1 MLDELFDNSLQINPA
16 AQTAEVC
23 KPLPTCKGVLLFA
36 DDSDRPIQLLIA
48 ANIRRTAAGR
58 LFTQEPAAIKKRAD
72 ISRIAR
78 KIYYCSGYN
87 DFGSALKHYRI
98 AKAVY
103 PDSYSEIL
111 TLLKQSYVKID
122 PSAKWPFFSLTDKPF
137 VSVEQK
143 VFGPFPSRKAAA
155 DFIQILQDAF
165 RLCQRP
171 ALLATGQNPA
181 SCPYLQMNSCCAPC
195 VGKLARTE
203 YLRYI
208 VDALCAATGNVEK
221 YALKLKIRMQ
231 QLADRTAFEQAQ
243 LLKKQLGRLELL
255 GHREYRWTTKLSDL
269 AILHIDRSAKIA
281 SADKRRRIQTY
292 AAFLI
297 KAGCIT
303 ELGDFTIDEFDKFY
317 KSFLAK
323 LSEPADCTDSKQ
335 SAEELSLLAYHLY
348 RSRPSGVWLN
358 CSKTHRIPNVDEIKN
373 AVCERF
379 DAESKGQ
386 RTVDGKQTLDAG

>member
-1 MLDELFDNSLQINPA
+1 MLDELFDDCLQITPA
-16 AQTAEVC
+16 AQTAEAC

-48 ANIRRTAAGR
+48 ANIRRTAVGR
-58 LFTQEPAAIKKRAD
+58 LFTQEPAAVKKRAD

-103 PDSYSEIL
+103 PDSYSEQL
-111 TLLKQSYVKID
+111 TLPKQTYVRID
-122 PSAKWPFFSLTDKPF
+122 PSAKWPFFALTDKP
-137 VSVEQK
+137 SLLAEQK

-165 RLCQRP
+165 SLCQRP

-181 SCPYLQMNSCCAPC
+181 SCPYLQMNTCPAPC
-195 VGKLARTE
+195 VGKMARAE

-208 VDALCAATGNVEK
+208 ASAICAAAGDVKNQT
-221 YALKLKIRMQ
+221 AKLKRQMEQ
-231 QLADRTAFEQAQ
+231 SARQRLFEQAQ
-243 LLKKQLGRLELL
+243 LLKKRLDRLKLL
-255 GHREYRWTTKLSDL
+255 RRSDYQWTTKLSDL

-281 SADKRRRIQTY
+281 SAGKRRKIQTY

-297 KAGCIT
+297 KAGQIA
-303 ELGDFTIDEFDKFY
+303 ELGDFTIEEIGEFY
-317 KSFLAK
+317 KSFLEK
-323 LSEPADCTDSKQ
+323 LSEPACLICPKEL
-335 SAEELSLLAYHLY
+335 AEQLALLAYHLY
-348 RSRPSGVWLN
+348 RSRPSGIWIN
-358 CSKTHRIPNVDEIKN
+358 CSNQNRIPKADEITN
-373 AVCERF
+373 TILEQF
-379 DAESKGQ
+379 DTKAKS
-386 RTVDGKQTLDAG
+386 